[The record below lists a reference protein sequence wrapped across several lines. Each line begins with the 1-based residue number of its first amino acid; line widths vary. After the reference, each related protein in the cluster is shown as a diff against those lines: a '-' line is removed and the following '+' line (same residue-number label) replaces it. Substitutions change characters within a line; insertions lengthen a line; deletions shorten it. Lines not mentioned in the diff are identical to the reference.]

1 MTLRELIGSFWP
13 GRRERN
19 TPRPTTREPVC
30 HVVVLDGTM
39 SSLRNKHETNAGL
52 TFKLLRRAARGGR
65 LSVHYEPGIQWRD
78 WKSTGDVVAGRGINR
93 QIQRAYG
100 FLASR
105 YRPGDRI
112 YLIGYSRGAYA
123 VRSLAGCIDTVG
135 LLKRD
140 NATVRGIRQVWRHY
154 RAGGGSEAA
163 LRFRLA
169 YCHNDVRIE
178 AVGCWDTVKS
188 LGVRL
193 PVLWRFTN
201 DAHAFHNHNLG
212 AVVKNGF
219 HALALDETRQAYAPV
234 MWQSREGWP
243 GERLEQVWFRGSHG
257 DVGGHITPFLKA
269 RPLANISLVWMLG
282 RLADCGLPLPEGW
295 AAEFPQDVNAPSIGR
310 FMGWGKLFLSRR
322 SRVIMED
329 PSESY
334 HPTARPNAPLMAAP
348 GSGGPGPS
356 VEKRKEKRAESQEL
370 PPSPPDEA

>member
-1 MTLRELIGSFWP
+1 MTLRELLGSFWP
-13 GRRERN
+13 GRSEKN
-19 TPRPTTREPVC
+19 TPRPATREPVT

-39 SSLRNKHETNAGL
+39 SSLRRRHETNAGL
-52 TFKLLRRAARGGR
+52 TFKLLRRAAPRAK

-93 QIQRAYG
+93 QILRAYG

-112 YLIGYSRGAYA
+112 FLIGYSRGAYA

-135 LLKRD
+135 LLKR
-140 NATVRGIRQVWRHY
+140 NHATVRAIRQMWRHY
-154 RAGGGSEAA
+154 RAGGTSQAA

-193 PVLWRFTN
+193 PVVWKYMN
-201 DAHAFHNHNLG
+201 DAHAFHNHMLG
-212 AVVKNGF
+212 AAVKNGF
-219 HALALDETRQAYAPV
+219 HALALDETRLAYEPV
-234 MWQSREGWP
+234 MWVSREGWP
-243 GERLEQVWFRGSHG
+243 GERLEQVWFKGSHG

-269 RPLANISLVWMLG
+269 RPLANIPLVWMLG

-295 AAEFPQDVNAPSIGR
+295 ASEFPQDAEAPSVGR

-322 SRVIMED
+322 ARVVMED

-334 HPTARPNAPLMAAP
+334 HPTARPKAAP
-348 GSGGPGPS
+348 MADAESGGPGRL
-356 VEKRKEKRAESQEL
+356 VEKHHESQD
-370 PPSPPDEA
+370 SGAEAP